1 MAIELGKVNV
11 TDLTENNYKVLGI
24 GINRGSESNGMFAV
38 NYTTLT
44 QAKDNLKNLI
54 LTRKGERLMQ
64 PEFGC
69 DVWKVLFEQMDGNT
83 IESSIESS
91 ILDAVSIWLPYLNI
105 DTIVFDYDE
114 NDIDNNRIALDI
126 KFSLVSN
133 RNLSES
139 VQITVNN

>member
-1 MAIELGKVNV
+1 MATELGRFN
-11 TDLTENNYKVLGI
+11 TQDLSINRDKVLGI
-24 GINRGSESNGMFAV
+24 GINKTSDSNGIFAV

-83 IESSIESS
+83 IETSIESS

-114 NDIDNNRIALDI
+114 NDIDNNRISLDI

-139 VQITVNN
+139 IQITVNN